1 MRERVAGGGGGGA
14 GSEGGATATLF
25 PTKHASVVAQPA
37 AAATHHVPTCH
48 AMSDE
53 LDVATR
59 TEVARLRG
67 PGDVFGLVEVR
78 NRAISVVERSLN
90 SSDAAVGTSRL
101 EFPEQSP
108 TRWCDAAPWELAS
121 GFFVE

>member
-14 GSEGGATATLF
+14 GGEGGATATLF

-90 SSDAAVGTSRL
+90 SSDAAAR
-101 EFPEQSP
+101 
-108 TRWCDAAPWELAS
+108 DIAS
-121 GFFVE
+121 